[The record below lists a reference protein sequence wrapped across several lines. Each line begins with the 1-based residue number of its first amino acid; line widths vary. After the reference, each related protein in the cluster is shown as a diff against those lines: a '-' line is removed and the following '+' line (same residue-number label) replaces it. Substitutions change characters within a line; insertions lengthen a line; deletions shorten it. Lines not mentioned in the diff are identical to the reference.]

1 MKIRLKSFKLLVKV
15 VLRVA
20 STTVNFQI
28 GRSLLQVKPF
38 SKAGKSRG
46 SLVTGKLQE
55 HKELSTVDTL
65 HGQVEYCAG
74 WSKWAVWQKKKEEK
88 QQLYSSIVRTRG

>member
-1 MKIRLKSFKLLVKV
+1 MVKV

-65 HGQVEYCAG
+65 GRWNTVLGGQNGRCG
-74 WSKWAVWQKKKEEK
+74 KKRKRRSN
-88 QQLYSSIVRTRG
+88 SSIAV